1 MRPPER
7 ASRALLHFR
16 HRRVGLLVW
25 PQPRSLADTI
35 SRLVSSRLDGPVLI
49 FLVFRLRTPQGTTT
63 SSVVLT
69 NEENKDG
76 FAWGTASR
84 QTSIET
90 YVATNDR
97 SLPPQ
102 DQIIGT
108 EKVNVLLKHFYGMG
122 EAQRGAGKLDMV
134 GKAKGKKRQ
143 NQVQPTATGRTQKK
157 RK

>member
-1 MRPPER
+1 M
-7 ASRALLHFR
+7 
-16 HRRVGLLVW
+16 
-25 PQPRSLADTI
+25 
-35 SRLVSSRLDGPVLI
+35 
-49 FLVFRLRTPQGTTT
+49 
-63 SSVVLT
+63 
-69 NEENKDG
+69 NEENKG

-102 DQIIGT
+102 DQVIGT

-143 NQVQPTATGRTQKK
+143 TQVQPTVAGRTQKK

>member
-1 MRPPER
+1 MEADCNGSSPEHGTMSFISNLPSR
-7 ASRALLHFR
+7 SASNFSNLAPTTS
-16 HRRVGLLVW
+16 RR
-25 PQPRSLADTI
+25 
-35 SRLVSSRLDGPVLI
+35 
-49 FLVFRLRTPQGTTT
+49 TT
-63 SSVVLT
+63 SSVL
-69 NEENKDG
+69 NEENKG

-102 DQIIGT
+102 DQVIGT

-143 NQVQPTATGRTQKK
+143 TQVQPTAAGRTQKK

>member
-1 MRPPER
+1 M
-7 ASRALLHFR
+7 
-16 HRRVGLLVW
+16 
-25 PQPRSLADTI
+25 
-35 SRLVSSRLDGPVLI
+35 I
-49 FLVFRLRTPQGTTT
+49 FLFVLLPRLRTPQGTT
-63 SSVVLT
+63 SSVL
-69 NEENKDG
+69 NEENKG

-102 DQIIGT
+102 DQVIGT

-143 NQVQPTATGRTQKK
+143 TQVQPTAAGRTQKK